1 RKLEAPWLIKAVL
14 VVVHCKNAGVP
25 LVSFVIG
32 REAFADTPTD
42 RALPLPTLIGMRQN
56 SDNDNEGS
64 HHARTFGTRGPV
76 REAHV

>member
-1 RKLEAPWLIKAVL
+1 MTRKLEAPWLIKAVH
-14 VVVHCKNAGVP
+14 VVVHCK
-25 LVSFVIG
+25 IG

-42 RALPLPTLIGMRQN
+42 LALPLPTLIGTRQN
-56 SDNDNEGS
+56 SDNDNEVNYGGWRF